1 MIKVLERC
9 ITCLVNSFC
18 IFHDFLDQV
27 YLCIELPTS
36 IRRNF
41 QQAPS
46 VSSPFDHQ
54 SEIYLL
60 LNPSEVGNIYI
71 SAFLIFPCTLLT
83 YRSHL
88 ITEIYL
94 YLIWMSHIIYNQ
106 ISSFFF
112 FTEGVTVLWEARYNT
127 PSPLC
132 FTCSMVTALVFHEG
146 GDSLCLTELC
156 FPPLQKLSG

>member
-106 ISSFFF
+106 ISSFFSLLKELLF
-112 FTEGVTVLWEARYNT
+112 CGKQGIILHLRYVLLVLWW
-127 PSPLC
+127 L
-132 FTCSMVTALVFHEG
+132 H
-146 GDSLCLTELC
+146 
-156 FPPLQKLSG
+156 

>member
-83 YRSHL
+83 NRSHL

-106 ISSFFF
+106 ISSFFSLLKELLF
-112 FTEGVTVLWEARYNT
+112 CGKQGIILHLRYVLLVLWW
-127 PSPLC
+127 L
-132 FTCSMVTALVFHEG
+132 H
-146 GDSLCLTELC
+146 
-156 FPPLQKLSG
+156 

>member
-1 MIKVLERC
+1 MIKVLEIC

-106 ISSFFF
+106 ISSFFSLLKELLF
-112 FTEGVTVLWEARYNT
+112 CGKQGIILHLRYVLLVLWW
-127 PSPLC
+127 L
-132 FTCSMVTALVFHEG
+132 H
-146 GDSLCLTELC
+146 
-156 FPPLQKLSG
+156 